1 MLWCSP
7 EMYSGEPKGPTRT
20 ALPRYIGQ
28 DMPSKGPSSP
38 LERSGQR
45 VSTDSTFGAEK
56 PVETIPRGSQ

>member
-38 LERSGQR
+38 LEPRSGLG
-45 VSTDSTFGAEK
+45 SIDSTFGAGK